1 MPFNNKHA
9 YAIHNHSTLDS
20 EYTLFTRGSPER
32 VWAMCTHVLV
42 GGRPVPKVETWEAKF
57 RETVD
62 NFTNGGERLI
72 AFAKLQLPRREFPAG
87 YAFNTDRPNFPIN
100 QQCFVGLVS
109 LKDPPRDGVIHSI
122 KNCQAAGIKTI
133 MITGNT
139 VEAATANARSL
150 HLITGQTAN
159 EIAEEKDMT
168 MGDAINESNAIV
180 VDGDDLRRFEEE
192 DQNLPIQERG
202 RRLEEILSKDQIVFA
217 RTGPAEKLKIL
228 KACKNAGEIV
238 AVVVNDSNSQPLR
251 EADVGVVLE
260 SSSNYNSKAAADLLL
275 LNDDFSTLAA
285 AIAESRCN
293 FDNIKKSIA
302 FVLTSQWAR
311 MLPYIGL
318 IAFQFPLPLSAA
330 TLLYISLVTDLIPA
344 IAFAFE
350 EP

>member
-1 MPFNNKHA
+1 
-9 YAIHNHSTLDS
+9 
-20 EYTLFTRGSPER
+20 
-32 VWAMCTHVLV
+32 
-42 GGRPVPKVETWEAKF
+42 
-57 RETVD
+57 
-62 NFTNGGERLI
+62 
-72 AFAKLQLPRREFPAG
+72 
-87 YAFNTDRPNFPIN
+87 
-100 QQCFVGLVS
+100 
-109 LKDPPRDGVIHSI
+109 
-122 KNCQAAGIKTI
+122 

-159 EIAEEKDMT
+159 EIAEEKDMA

-238 AVVVNDSNSQPLR
+238 AVVVNDSNSKSLR

-260 SSSNYNSKAAADLLL
+260 SSSNDNSKEAADLLL